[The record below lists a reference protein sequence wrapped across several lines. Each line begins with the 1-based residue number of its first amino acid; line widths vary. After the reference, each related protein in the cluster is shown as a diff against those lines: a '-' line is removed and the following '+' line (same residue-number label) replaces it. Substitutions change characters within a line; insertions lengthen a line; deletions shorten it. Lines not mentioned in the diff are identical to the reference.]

1 MRMMTRT
8 WMAVLAAAFLFA
20 CATSP
25 LGRRQLNLFPESEM
39 QAMGIAAFQQVK
51 EKVPLSNDPV
61 ANRYVR
67 CVADAVTRDIRGGE
81 AGNYWEVAVFEN
93 KSANAFAL
101 PGGKIGVYTGMLK
114 VAQTQH
120 QLAAV
125 IAHEVAHVLARHA
138 NERAST
144 QFATQTGLDLLGVLT
159 GTPSASKDAL
169 LAVLGVGAQVGV
181 ILPFDR
187 AQESEADLVGL
198 DIMAGAGFDP
208 RESIQLWLNMDALG
222 KAAPP
227 EFLSTHPSHQTR
239 MTDLKARMPQAMQ
252 LYERARLQG
261 RRPLCAP
268 GR

>member
-1 MRMMTRT
+1 MIKA
-8 WMAVLAAAFLFA
+8 WMAALTAVFLFA

-39 QAMGIAAFQQVK
+39 QAMGMAAFQQVK
-51 EKVPLSNDPV
+51 EKVPLSNDRV
-61 ANRYVR
+61 ANNYVR
-67 CVADAVTRDIRGGE
+67 CVADAVTRDVRGGE
-81 AGNYWEVAVFEN
+81 TANQWEVAVFEN

-101 PGGKIGVYTGMLK
+101 PGGKIGVYTGMLN
-114 VAQTQH
+114 VAQTQN

-159 GTPSASKDAL
+159 GTPSASKNAL

-187 AQESEADLVGL
+187 AQESEADLLGL
-198 DIMAGAGFDP
+198 DIMAAAGFDP
-208 RESIQLWLNMDALG
+208 RESIQLWLNMDAQG

-227 EFLSTHPSHQTR
+227 EFISTHPSHQTR
-239 MTDLKARMPQAMQ
+239 MADLNARMSHAMQ
-252 LYERARLQG
+252 LYDRARLQG
-261 RRPLCAP
+261 RRPVCSP

>member
-1 MRMMTRT
+1 MMKA
-8 WMAVLAAAFLFA
+8 WVGVLAAALLVA

-25 LGRRQLNLFPESEM
+25 LGRRQLNLFPEAEM
-39 QAMGIAAFQQVK
+39 EAMGVAAFQQVK
-51 EKVPLSNDPV
+51 EKVPLSNDRA
-61 ANRYVR
+61 ANNYVR
-67 CVADAVTRDIRGGE
+67 CVADAVTRDVRASE
-81 AGNYWEVAVFEN
+81 TAARWEVVVFEN

-101 PGGKIGVYTGMLK
+101 PGGKIGVYTGMLN
-114 VAQTQH
+114 VAKTQH
-120 QLAAV
+120 QLATV

-159 GTPSASKDAL
+159 GTPSASKNAL

-187 AQESEADLVGL
+187 AQESEADLLGL
-198 DIMAGAGFDP
+198 DIMASAGFDP
-208 RESIQLWLNMDALG
+208 RESIQLWRNMGAQG

-227 EFLSTHPSHQTR
+227 EFISTHPSHQTR
-239 MTDLKARMPQAMQ
+239 MADLNARMSDAMK

-261 RRPLCAP
+261 RRPVCSP
-268 GR
+268 TR